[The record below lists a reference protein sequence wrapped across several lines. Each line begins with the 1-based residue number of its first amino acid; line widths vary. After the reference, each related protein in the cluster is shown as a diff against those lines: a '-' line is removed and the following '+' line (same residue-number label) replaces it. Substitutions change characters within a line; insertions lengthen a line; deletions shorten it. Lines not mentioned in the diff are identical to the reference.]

1 MLTGGCY
8 IFSIFVVFIASS
20 ALKWMLLHSIHY
32 SIPKYIVTGDKC
44 WDTSTLTTQLKDFLS
59 LLWDRACYILSQNCW
74 FYMSKISKSKQ
85 FQNQNVFVLFFWKI
99 DHFIQ
104 SFMHYLDK
112 LGILSLIVEM
122 AHLGCRKALH
132 IYPRL
137 SDYLKNS

>member
-44 WDTSTLTTQLKDFLS
+44 WDTSTLTTQLQDFLS
-59 LLWDRACYILSQNCW
+59 LLWDRPVTLYHKTVDFTCQKYLKANN
-74 FYMSKISKSKQ
+74 SKIKD
-85 FQNQNVFVLFFWKI
+85 VFVLFFWKI
-99 DHFIQ
+99 DNFIQ